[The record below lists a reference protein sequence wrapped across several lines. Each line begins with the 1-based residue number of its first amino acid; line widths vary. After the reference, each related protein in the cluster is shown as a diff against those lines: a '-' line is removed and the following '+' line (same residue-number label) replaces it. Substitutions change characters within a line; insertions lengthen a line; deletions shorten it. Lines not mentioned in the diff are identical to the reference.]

1 MTFFYIEDIA
11 MPQYVCVVFVEDSI
25 IATVETVSL
34 EDVEGGLNIGMKV
47 NAPYKV
53 KQISN

>member
-1 MTFFYIEDIA
+1 
-11 MPQYVCVVFVEDSI
+11 MPQYDCVVFVEDSI
-25 IATVETVSL
+25 IAKVEIVSL
-34 EDVEGGLNIGMKV
+34 EDVEGGLHIGMKV